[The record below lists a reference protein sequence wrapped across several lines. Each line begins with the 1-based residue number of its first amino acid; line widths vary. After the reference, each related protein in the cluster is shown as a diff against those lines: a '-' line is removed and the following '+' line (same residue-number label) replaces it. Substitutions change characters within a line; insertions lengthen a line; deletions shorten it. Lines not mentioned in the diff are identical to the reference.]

1 MNDDIAIS
9 VRDLTKTFHLRE
21 EKRSTLKE
29 RFVKGASKPTG
40 TFTALD
46 SVSFD
51 VPRGTTFGLVGHNGS
66 GKSTLLKI
74 LAGVYRPTSGDVRV
88 NGHVS
93 ALLEL
98 GAGFHGELTG
108 RENIRLNG
116 AILGMSRKKIR
127 ESMDEII
134 DFAEL
139 GRFIDVPVKNY
150 SSGMYVRLGFAIA
163 VMLDPDILIV
173 DEVIAVGDEAFQRKS
188 FDHMYELRQR
198 GTTIALVTHSMELA
212 QELCDQALWLDGG
225 VVQVQGSITDVV
237 AGYVKD
243 VNRREKLRLTSDQQE
258 TRLSRRGSGEV
269 TVTAAGWADR
279 KGTPAPFATTDEPFC
294 LGLTVA
300 AEKPIRGVGITVRV
314 YQENGVL
321 LGAINSSADGV
332 DFDFEQ
338 GENRVRFEL
347 DQVVLQP
354 GTYWASTSLRS
365 HGHAFDEVDKG
376 WRLVVRGDGA
386 IDTLGA
392 IRIAGSWHATE
403 PPVLQAEKKTSGDTN
418 GNG

>member
-1 MNDDIAIS
+1 MTGDVAIR
-9 VRDLTKTFHLRE
+9 VRDLTKTFNLHE
-21 EKRSTLKE
+21 EKRTTLKE
-29 RFVKGASKPTG
+29 RFVKGGPKSVG
-40 TFTALD
+40 SFTALD

-51 VPRGTTFGLVGHNGS
+51 IPRGTTFGLVGHNGS

-74 LAGVYRPTSGDVRV
+74 LAGVYRPTSGEVRV

-127 ESMDEII
+127 DSMDQII

-163 VMLDPDILIV
+163 VMLEPEILIV

-188 FDHMYELRQR
+188 FDHMYELRKQ

-225 VVQVQGSITDVV
+225 VCKVQGSITEVV
-237 AGYVKD
+237 SNYVKE
-243 VNRREKLRLTSDQQE
+243 VNERERLRLTQELEEVE
-258 TRLSRRGSGEV
+258 TRLSRRGSGEAVVSALGWTDKDGLPTPFADQSESLSVQLSIEAEKDLAGVGV
-269 TVTAAGWADR
+269 TVR
-279 KGTPAPFATTDEPFC
+279 
-294 LGLTVA
+294 
-300 AEKPIRGVGITVRV
+300 I
-314 YQENGVL
+314 YQENGSL
-321 LGAINSSADGV
+321 LGAMSSASEGV
-332 DFDFEQ
+332 TFDLVQ
-338 GENRVRFEL
+338 GQNQVKFQL
-347 DQVVLQP
+347 DSLFLQP

-365 HGHAFDEVDKG
+365 HGHAWDEVDKG
-376 WRLVVRGDGA
+376 WRLVVRGDG
-386 IDTLGA
+386 TVESLGTV
-392 IRIAGSWHATE
+392 RFAGSW
-403 PPVLQAEKKTSGDTN
+403 L
-418 GNG
+418 